1 MERKIVHHG
10 NDGLNTEKPLN
21 QHKRTVDLC
30 STNASLC
37 WTQTKSIAA
46 TTVSVA

>member
-1 MERKIVHHG
+1 MERKIVHHR

-21 QHKRTVDLC
+21 QLKQAVDLY
-30 STNASLC
+30 STNSSLC

-46 TTVSVA
+46 TTASGA